1 METRKQFLF
10 NLVFRPGDEKL
21 NPYRFLP
28 FLVPS
33 GVRTIEIQ
41 YSYDKSAD
49 NVIDLGVFD
58 PRGSSFLNG
67 LGFRGW
73 SGSARNYVVISENW
87 ATPGYLAGPIYPGV
101 WQILLGLYK
110 ITSHCSCEVRVS
122 LLDEPVPVREQP
134 SPHLLPEKTHSG
146 TSGWLKGDL
155 HCHTCHSDAEGTVE
169 ELWGAARAKGLHFLA
184 ITDHNTVSHLSAV
197 RELSKE
203 RALILPGQE
212 VTTYKGHA
220 NVFGLWDWVDFRCKT
235 DKDIKNICEFVHKRN
250 GIFSINHPKING
262 PNWEFSMNFAFDCI
276 EVWQSFWHL
285 NNSESLALWDSLL
298 RQKRKVL
305 ALGGSDAHP
314 RRVDHGRLLEWLGC
328 PTVWVYTK
336 DASLEGLFQAIKR
349 GHISISACPHG
360 PLIEIWLLHSQNTIN
375 QGEVTDLAEGKLC
388 VRVHNGEGL
397 YFRVISSKGL
407 IDQTRVTSNF
417 WEWVNDLV
425 LAEQGYVRA
434 ELHVGLPGGIS
445 ELAALSNP
453 IWYRPW
459 LEKEEVA

>member
-1 METRKQFLF
+1 MKTRKRFSF
-10 NLVFRPGDEKL
+10 NLVLRPEDKEL

-28 FLVPS
+28 FSVPP

-41 YSYDKSAD
+41 YFYDKGED
-49 NVIDLGVFD
+49 NIIDLGLFD
-58 PRGSSFLNG
+58 PRGSGFLNG

-73 SGSARNYVVISENW
+73 SGSARNYVVISESW
-87 ATPGYLAGPIYPGV
+87 ATPGYLAGPIHPGV
-101 WQILLGLYK
+101 WQVLLGLYK
-110 ITSHCSCEVRVS
+110 ITNYCACEVHIS
-122 LLDEPVPVREQP
+122 LLDEPVKGESSV
-134 SPHLLPEKTHSG
+134 HLLPEKTG
-146 TSGWLKGDL
+146 LFASGWLKGDL

-169 ELWGAARAKGLHFLA
+169 EVWAAARAKGLHFLA

-203 RALILPGQE
+203 HALILPGQE

-220 NVFGLWDWVDFRCKT
+220 NVFGLWDWVDFRCT
-235 DKDIKNICEFVHKRN
+235 KDEEISKICEFVHTRN
-250 GIFSINHPKING
+250 GIFSINHPKTNG

-276 EVWQSFWHL
+276 EVWQAFWHL

-298 RQKRKVL
+298 QKRRKVL

-314 RRVDHGRLLEWLGC
+314 RHVDHGHLLEWIGC
-328 PTVWVYTK
+328 PTVWVYTN

-360 PLIEIWLLHSQNTIN
+360 PLIEIWLLQSQSKIN
-375 QGEVTDLAEGKLC
+375 QGEATDFAEGKLC
-388 VRVHNGEGL
+388 ARIYNGEGF

-407 IDQTRVTSNF
+407 ITQTRVTSNL
-417 WEWVNDLV
+417 WEWINDLD

-434 ELHVGLPGGIS
+434 ELRVGLPGGIS

-459 LEKEEVA
+459 LESEEEA